1 MRSVDALGN
10 KHKILSQKVGTL
22 TSLATTDKNTI
33 VAAIN
38 ELFTGLVSLGWVP
51 PEPPP
56 PPVEPGTS
64 MPVGGT
70 DFDFTLYGQPSTGLA
85 NFAF

>member
-1 MRSVDALGN
+1 MRSVDTLGK
-10 KHKILSQKVGTL
+10 KHKRLSQDVGAL
-22 TSLATTDKNTI
+22 TSLSTTNKSSI
-33 VAAIN
+33 VTAIN

-51 PEPPP
+51 PTPPP

-64 MPVGGT
+64 MPVGST
-70 DFDFTLYGQPSTGLA
+70 DFDFTLYGQPATGLA